1 MTPGL
6 KSYAQSAVKSLQQ
19 PQLPAEMR
27 SQPNVHLIGP
37 VVRCFRALEP
47 VERELR
53 MIPGALREAVEATA
67 AAGLPMLVLRN
78 QLTAIGLP
86 QYVELGPRDPDGR
99 GVVGIVAMSAPGF
112 GNFIQVSFA
121 SLTGRRFATAKAAHE
136 AAAAMP
142 CRDAG
147 WRAISLYVGR

>member
-6 KSYAQSAVKSLQQ
+6 QSYAQSATKSLQQ

-27 SQPNVHLIGP
+27 SKPNVHLIGP
-37 VVRCFRALEP
+37 VVRCFRALEHA
-47 VERELR
+47 ERELR
-53 MIPGALREAVEATA
+53 MRTGALREAAEATA
-67 AAGLPMLVLRN
+67 AAGLSALVLRN

-86 QYVELGPRDPDGR
+86 QYVELGPRDPDGQ
-99 GVVGIVAMSAPGF
+99 GVIAIVATTAPGYGDF
-112 GNFIQVSFA
+112 YQVSFA
-121 SLTGRRFATAKAAHE
+121 SLMGRRFATAKAAHE

-147 WRAISLYVGR
+147 WRAISLYAGR

>member
-1 MTPGL
+1 MTPAL
-6 KSYAQSAVKSLQQ
+6 QRYAQSATESLQQ

-37 VVRCFRALEP
+37 VVRCFRALEHA
-47 VERELR
+47 ERELR
-53 MIPGALREAVEATA
+53 MRPGALREAAEATA
-67 AAGLPMLVLRN
+67 TAGLSVLVLRN

-86 QYVELGPRDPDGR
+86 QYLELGPRDPDGQ
-99 GVVGIVAMSAPGF
+99 GVIAIVAMTAPGYGELF
-112 GNFIQVSFA
+112 QVHFA
-121 SLTGRRFATAKAAHE
+121 SLLGRRFATARAAHE